1 MSVDSESSQKTSLAA
16 LFTPYALN
24 GLMLPNRLVMAP
36 MTRGFATAGVPS
48 ENAVSYYARR
58 AGMGLILTE
67 GVAPDLIGSPETT
80 VPNMFGAEAL
90 SVWARIVSAVHAS
103 GGRIMAQLWHTG
115 LRRKVAKSFD
125 PSQPSLGPSDYYPE
139 LDPARRNEPNRAV
152 SGRAMSQQ
160 DIDATIR
167 SYASAAKAAR
177 DLGFDGVEL
186 HGAHGYMLDQF
197 FWAECN
203 RRNDRYGGSLGNR
216 VRLATEIIS
225 EIKRVAGRDFPVGLR
240 FSQWKL
246 PDFYDARMFESPKE
260 LEEFLTPFVDVGT
273 DFFHASTRRYWG
285 RRLSIQPSHAGW
297 MDSQDYCHNHN
308 SGGVRRTERP
318 DGGNGDRDRGCDAG
332 QCGAPLPVGGGGRI
346 RPGRRRSSC
355 SCRRPM
361 GGKSPQRELFDHQPI
376 HCRCIGS
383 ADLKLISTSAV

>member
-273 DFFHASTRRYWG
+273 DFFHASTRRYWDAAF
-285 RRLSIQPSHAGW
+285 PSSPLTLAGW
-297 MDSQDYCHNHN
+297 TRRITATTTIAVGSVGLSGPMAATAIGTEVATQDN
-308 SGGVRRTERP
+308 V
-318 DGGNGDRDRGCDAG
+318 
-332 QCGAPLPVGGGGRI
+332 APLCRLVEEGEFDLVAVGRAV
-346 RPGRRRSSC
+346 
-355 SCRRPM
+355 
-361 GGKSPQRELFDHQPI
+361 L
-376 HCRCIGS
+376 
-383 ADLKLISTSAV
+383 ADAQWAEKVRNGNFSTINQYTAAALGQLT